1 MENVLFKKL
10 LRELSLFNKSFCH
23 HHEGGREALLLM
35 GQSETYYSEETQQQT
50 LILSSP
56 LIFSSPIFSSMS
68 DTLLEGCSI
77 ALAFLVVGCMGAIMC
92 YLMNAIYVLS
102 YILVQL
108 IVGDGDTDD
117 LNKTA
122 AASSRRR
129 KQMIYYDLILDQ
141 IFLYRF
147 WKHYF
152 IMFSKL
158 INYGSKT
165 SSSSS
170 KYNVSSTSS
179 TSKLVERKLCR

>member
-1 MENVLFKKL
+1 MENVLFKRL

-23 HHEGGREALLLM
+23 HHEGSDKEALLLM
-35 GQSETYYSEETQQQT
+35 GQSETYYSEEIQQQT

-108 IVGDGDTDD
+108 IVGDGDDD
-117 LNKTA
+117 LNKTAA

-129 KQMIYYDLILDQ
+129 KQMIYDLILDQ

-165 SSSSS
+165 SSSS
-170 KYNVSSTSS
+170 KYNLSSSSSSTS
-179 TSKLVERKLCR
+179 TLLERKLCR